1 MKYIS
6 VLVTCSSVKEAR
18 KIVNFLVKKRLA
30 ACGNIIKG
38 VESIFR
44 WKGKVDKAGECLVII
59 KTKKS
64 LFKRVKKAVRAV
76 HSYEVPEI
84 IALPILEGN
93 KEYLDWIKESVV

>member
-1 MKYIS
+1 MKYIL
-6 VLVTCSSVKEAR
+6 VLVTCSSVKEAG
-18 KIVNFLVKKRLA
+18 KIVDFLVKKRLA

-44 WKGKVDKAGECLVII
+44 WKGKVDKAGECLIII

-64 LFKRVKKAVRAV
+64 LFERVKRAVRAV

-84 IALPILEGN
+84 IALTILDGN
-93 KEYLDWIKESVV
+93 KEYLDWIASSVL